1 MARSKQVSS
10 KPEEEQQG
18 SDLFE
23 KVVFINRTA
32 TVVKGGRR
40 FSFSA
45 LVVVGDR
52 AGHVGYG
59 FGKAKEVADAIRKG
73 TESARR
79 SMVTVLLKGRTLPH
93 EIVGRYGAARVL
105 LRPASQGTGII
116 AGGGVRSVCEGA
128 GIEDVLAKSLGSS
141 NAMNVVKATLNGL
154 AGMRSLEEI
163 YRVRGIQRKSPQPT
177 LPNTVAAQ
185 QK

>member
-1 MARSKQVSS
+1 MARSKRAST
-10 KPEEEQQG
+10 KPENEQQE

-32 TVVKGGRR
+32 AVVKGGRR

-45 LVVVGDR
+45 LVVAGDR
-52 AGHVGYG
+52 AGRVGYG
-59 FGKAKEVADAIRKG
+59 FGKAREVADAIRKG

-79 SMVTVLLKGRTLPH
+79 SMVTISLKNRTLPH
-93 EIVGRYGAARVL
+93 EIVGQYGAARVL

-116 AGGGVRSVCEGA
+116 AGGSVRAVCEGA

-141 NAMNVVKATLNGL
+141 NALNVVKATLNGL
-154 AGMRSLEEI
+154 LNLRSSNDI
-163 YRVRGIQRKSPQPT
+163 FRVRGIQSKSPQQI
-177 LPNTVAAQ
+177 LPPAVVA
-185 QK
+185 K